1 MARVSRKGTVTG
13 SSIPAT
19 ASVILS
25 ETPERVYHTAAYVR
39 LSVEDNRRD
48 RNKDSIKMQQYM
60 LEQYIAV
67 QPDMRLEGTFCD
79 NGETGTN
86 FERTGFEA
94 MMDGVR
100 QRKIDCI
107 VVKDLSRFGR
117 NYVEAGY
124 YLEKIFPYLGVR
136 FVAVNDHYDTL
147 KDTNGNELVLSL
159 KNLVNDLYAKDISQK
174 ISSALAVKQKNGEFI
189 GAFAPYGYRKSPEDK
204 HKLVIDE
211 ETAPVVRDIFQWRAE
226 GQGIAQVAR
235 RLNERNIPSP
245 TMYRYIKGIL
255 KKKPSNAGAI
265 WQAQG
270 VKALTRNPVYAGHM
284 AQRKMRQSLSE
295 GMPKMTM
302 PKEEWIVVEHT
313 HSPIVSQELFDQV
326 QKITQERGEQYC
338 TLRGKYPSTENRF
351 KGLLVCADCGTK
363 MVRYKDVSRAG
374 AIRYRFHCRVYAE
387 NLNGQ
392 GCTMKCVGEP
402 ELEET
407 ILQSLRVQIG
417 LAADLKNA
425 LERLQEQPEYLE
437 RGKAISNKISQLQQK
452 IKRNSTIRSSL
463 FESFSEKML
472 TEQEYQVMKT
482 QYGKEAEELKAE
494 LACLEQEEVQCVRS
508 LSPQNEWITALMHY
522 QGENVVTQKMM
533 TEFIRCIK
541 VYGYNEIEIIWNFQ
555 DEFIRLAGVVN
566 ILPEDK
572 GRKRIVSKKTTKMS
586 KIVRENKLFQE
597 SKTVQGKK
605 DSRKVSKLSK
615 TIKPST
621 MAKQEKKEKVDGSE
635 KAEGGG
641 I

>member
-1 MARVSRKGTVTG
+1 MARVSRKRAVMG
-13 SSIPAT
+13 SSMPAT
-19 ASVILS
+19 VSGTLS
-25 ETPERVYHTAAYVR
+25 GTPERVYHTAAYVR

-48 RNKDSIKMQQYM
+48 GNKDSIKMQQYM

-67 QPDMRLEGTFCD
+67 QPDMQLEGIFCD

-86 FERTGFEA
+86 FERSGFEA

-147 KDTNGNELVLSL
+147 RDANGNELVLSL

-174 ISSALAVKQKNGEFI
+174 ISSAIAVKQKKGEYI
-189 GAFAPYGYRKSPEDK
+189 GALAPYGYRKSPEDK

-211 ETAPVVRDIFQWRAE
+211 ETAPVVRDIFQWRSE
-226 GQGIAQVAR
+226 GQGMAQVAR

-245 TMYRYIKGIL
+245 AMYRYIKGML
-255 KKKPSNAGAI
+255 KKKPSNAGSI

-270 VKALTRNPVYAGHM
+270 VKVLTRNPVYAGHM
-284 AQRKMRQSLSE
+284 ARRKIRQSLSE
-295 GMPKMTM
+295 GMPQTKM
-302 PKEEWIVVEHT
+302 PREEWIVVEHT
-313 HSPIVSQELFDQV
+313 HAPIVSQEMFDKV
-326 QKITQERGEQYC
+326 QEITQERHEKYC
-338 TLRGKYPSTENRF
+338 NLRGKYPSSENRF

-363 MVRYKDVSRAG
+363 MIRYKTVSPAGVVRYC
-374 AIRYRFHCRVYAE
+374 FCCRVYAE
-387 NLNGQ
+387 NLDGQ
-392 GCTMKCVGEP
+392 GCTIKWVGEP

-407 ILQSLRVQIG
+407 VLQSLRIQID
-417 LAADLKNA
+417 LAADLKKA
-425 LERLQEQPEYLE
+425 LEKLQEQPEYLE
-437 RGKAISNKISQLQQK
+437 HSKMISNKISQVQQK

-472 TEQEYQVMKT
+472 TEQEYQSMKMK
-482 QYGKEAEELKAE
+482 YSREAEELRAE
-494 LACLEQEEVQCVRS
+494 LACLEREEEECVHS
-508 LSPQNEWITALMHY
+508 LSPQNEWISALMHY
-522 QGENVVTQKMM
+522 QEEKVVTQKMM

-541 VYGYNEIEIIWNFQ
+541 VYGYNKIEIIWNFQ
-555 DEFIRLAGVVN
+555 DEFIRLAEAVN
-566 ILPEDK
+566 SSPGIKE
-572 GRKRIVSKKTTKMS
+572 RKRI
-586 KIVRENKLFQE
+586 
-597 SKTVQGKK
+597 TVNGAGK
-605 DSRKVSKLSK
+605 
-615 TIKPST
+615 
-621 MAKQEKKEKVDGSE
+621 AK
-635 KAEGGG
+635 GGG

>member
-1 MARVSRKGTVTG
+1 MARVSRKGTVAG

-19 ASVILS
+19 ASGALS

-48 RNKDSIKMQQYM
+48 GNKDSIKMQQYM

-67 QPDMRLEGTFCD
+67 QPDMRLEGIFCD

-86 FERTGFEA
+86 FERSGFEA
-94 MMDGVR
+94 MMDDVR

-107 VVKDLSRFGR
+107 IVKDLSRFGR

-174 ISSALAVKQKNGEFI
+174 ISSAIAVKQKNGEYI
-189 GAFAPYGYRKSPEDK
+189 GSFAPYGYRKSPEDK

-211 ETAPVVRDIFQWRAE
+211 EVAPVIRDIFQWRAE

-245 TMYRYIKGIL
+245 TMYKYMKGML
-255 KKKPSNAGAI
+255 KKRPSNAGAI

-284 AQRKMRQSLSE
+284 AQRKVRQSLSE

-302 PKEEWIVVEHT
+302 SDKEWIVVEHT
-313 HSPIVSQELFDQV
+313 HAPIVSQEIFDKV
-326 QKITQERGEQYC
+326 QEITQERHEKCC
-338 TLRGKYPSTENRF
+338 TLRGKYPSSENRF

-363 MVRYKDVSRAG
+363 MVRYKDVSHAG
-374 AIRYRFHCRVYAE
+374 TIRYSFHCRVYAE
-387 NLNGQ
+387 NLDGQ
-392 GCTMKCVGEP
+392 GCTMKWVGEP
-402 ELEET
+402 ELEEAV
-407 ILQSLRVQIG
+407 LQSLRVQIG
-417 LAADLKNA
+417 FAADLKNA
-425 LERLQEQPEYLE
+425 LEKLQQQPEYLE
-437 RGKAISNKISQLQQK
+437 RSKVISNKISQVQQK

-472 TEQEYQVMKT
+472 TEQEYQSMKMK
-482 QYGKEAEELKAE
+482 YGREAEELRAE
-494 LACLEQEEVQCVRS
+494 LACLEREEEEYVHS
-508 LSPQNEWITALMHY
+508 LSPQNEWISALMHY
-522 QGENVVTQKMM
+522 QGEKVITQKMM

-541 VYGYNEIEIIWNFQ
+541 VYGYNEVEIIWNFQ
-555 DEFIRLAGVVN
+555 DEFIRLEEAVN
-566 ILPEDK
+566 ILPEAK
-572 GRKRIVSKKTTKMS
+572 GKKRIVANKILKES
-586 KIVRENKLFQE
+586 KIAKESKLFQE
-597 SKTVQGKK
+597 GKTVQEKK
-605 DSRKVSKLSK
+605 ESQKISKPLK
-615 TIKPST
+615 TIKPSKVT
-621 MAKQEKKEKVDGSE
+621 EPGKRKKADEAG

>member
-1 MARVSRKGTVTG
+1 MARVSRKPAGLGNSGNAAGTNTSG
-13 SSIPAT
+13 TS
-19 ASVILS
+19 
-25 ETPERVYHTAAYVR
+25 ERVYHTAAYVR

-48 RNKDSIKMQQYM
+48 GNKDSIKMQQYM
-60 LEQYIAV
+60 LEQYIAL
-67 QPDMRLEGTFCD
+67 QPDMQLEGVFCD

-86 FERTGFEA
+86 FERSGFEA

-147 KDTNGNELVLSL
+147 RDANGNELVLFL

-174 ISSALAVKQKNGEFI
+174 ISSAIAVKQKNGEYI
-189 GAFAPYGYRKSPEDK
+189 GSFAPYGYRKSPEDK

-245 TMYRYIKGIL
+245 TMYKYMKGML
-255 KKKPSNAGAI
+255 KKRPSNAGAI

-284 AQRKMRQSLSE
+284 AQRKARQSLSE
-295 GMPKMTM
+295 GMPKMM
-302 PKEEWIVVEHT
+302 IPNEEWIVVEHT
-313 HSPIVSQELFDQV
+313 HAPIVSQEIFDKV
-326 QKITQERGEQYC
+326 QEITQERNEKFR
-338 TLRGKYPSTENRF
+338 TLRGKYPSSENRF

-363 MVRYKDVSRAG
+363 MVRYKDVSHAG
-374 AIRYRFHCRVYAE
+374 TIRYSFHCRVYAE
-387 NLNGQ
+387 NLSGQ
-392 GCTMKCVGEP
+392 GCTMKWVGEP

-407 ILQSLRVQIG
+407 VLQSLRVQIG
-417 LAADLKNA
+417 LAVDLKNA
-425 LERLQEQPEYLE
+425 LEKLQGQPEYLE
-437 RGKAISNKISQLQQK
+437 RRKAASHKISQVQQK

-463 FESFSEKML
+463 FASFSENML
-472 TEQEYQVMKT
+472 TEQEYQAMKMK
-482 QYGKEAEELKAE
+482 YGVEAEELKAE
-494 LACLEQEEVQCVRS
+494 LEVLEREEEEAIRS
-508 LSPQNEWITALMHY
+508 LSPQNKWISALMRC
-522 QGENVVTQKMM
+522 QGEKAVTQEMAK
-533 TEFIRCIK
+533 EFIRCIK
-541 VYGYNEIEIIWNFQ
+541 VYGYNELEIIWNFQ
-555 DEFIRLAGVVN
+555 DEFIRLEEAVKSM
-566 ILPEDK
+566 PEAK
-572 GRKRIVSKKTTKMS
+572 GQKRIAAKKLA
-586 KIVRENKLFQE
+586 RESE
-597 SKTVQGKK
+597 I
-605 DSRKVSKLSK
+605 SRKN
-615 TIKPST
+615 
-621 MAKQEKKEKVDGSE
+621 KKADG
-635 KAEGGG
+635 AERTEQGGG